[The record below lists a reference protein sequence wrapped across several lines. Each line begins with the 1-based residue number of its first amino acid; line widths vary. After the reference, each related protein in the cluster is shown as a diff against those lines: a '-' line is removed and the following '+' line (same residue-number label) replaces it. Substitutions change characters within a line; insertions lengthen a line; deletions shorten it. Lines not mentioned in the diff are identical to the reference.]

1 MSPEGCS
8 GAAKSTSPQARPK
21 KVRDTKLNKIPHHA
35 DCAVLFAAV
44 LIKRKKPANSQRYL
58 AWAGANVRCGAC
70 HRRPKVRPWIPIYS
84 PLSPPSRHSR
94 TPNSTRWPMPHTR
107 HRGSQGGLLAWIEGA
122 LEQPLQSAE
131 LDRPKLAGQR
141 PSRASTRGDAE
152 AARAYRL
159 RRSQVTRR
167 RVRAEAKTAGTAKW
181 LPPAVPAS
189 SWAPRRCNATATV
202 GTDDQIGVAL
212 PAAGDAD
219 GVFRPLGR
227 REARVL
233 QW

>member
-1 MSPEGCS
+1 MLPGGCR

-21 KVRDTKLNKIPHHA
+21 KVRDRKLNKIPQHA
-35 DCAVLFAAV
+35 DCALLFVAV

-84 PLSPPSRHSR
+84 PLSPLSRHSR

-107 HRGSQGGLLAWIEGA
+107 HRGSQRGLLAWIEGA

-141 PSRASTRGDAE
+141 PSSLTASGLIVDGRSSARTRLPGCSEPVIETDGSG
-152 AARAYRL
+152 
-159 RRSQVTRR
+159 RRSR
-167 RVRAEAKTAGTAKW
+167 
-181 LPPAVPAS
+181 PPAS
-189 SWAPRRCNATATV
+189 LTSPRLDLQR
-202 GTDDQIGVAL
+202 Q
-212 PAAGDAD
+212 
-219 GVFRPLGR
+219 R
-227 REARVL
+227 RH
-233 QW
+233 